1 VFYIEMQSFNQ
12 TWFSPTFS
20 TLLEN
25 RRESLIL
32 AGAGIVHL
40 GLNLAGLS
48 GWVCPIR
55 AATGI
60 PCPGCGLTL
69 ATIELLRGDFQ
80 ASFQTHA
87 FAPIFLLAVLVMG
100 INIILP
106 ESQRKAMLKNITWF
120 ETRSGIT
127 AWVLFSLMLYW
138 AFRLIA

>member
-1 VFYIEMQSFNQ
+1 MEMQSLKQ

-32 AGAGIVHL
+32 AGAGVVHL
-40 GLNLAGLS
+40 GLNLAGLP

-55 AATGI
+55 VATGI

-69 ATIELLRGDFQ
+69 ATMELLRGDFH

-87 FAPIFLLAVLVMG
+87 FAPIFLLAMLVMG

-106 ESQRKAMLKNITWF
+106 ESQRKALQKNIAWF